1 MIGDLCRPAPMFL
14 KRHLVAVPQQLA
26 VESLQANGQYAHD
39 DHFVERTG
47 FAEVR
52 CRFHSILRV
61 FLAGADPVLLVADGD
76 FAVHLRCGRLTT
88 RHEPRIHA
96 VAAAY
101 QRVFRSIEDGSASL
115 IVQRPAFGHAGGT
128 NGRDASVVPGRLPL
142 RAWRPCSFLRTGR
155 EDVLHHLGVRRAVRE
170 QRGRAALNAVEG
182 YPSCKPLNTGCRI
195 WHAMSPSAPVPKSH
209 QPRQFHGV

>member
-1 MIGDLCRPAPMFL
+1 MAIWSPVLEA
-14 KRHLVAVPQQLA
+14 HVVAVPQQLA

-52 CRFHSILRV
+52 CRFHAVLRV

-76 FAVHLRCGRLTT
+76 FAVHLRNFRFAA

-101 QRVFRSIEDGSASL
+101 QCVFRSIEDGSASL

-128 NGRDASVVPGRLPL
+128 NGRDASVVPVDLYFGHGDFAFFGP
-142 RAWRPCSFLRTGR
+142 GR
-155 EDVLHHLGVRRAVRE
+155 EDVLHHLGVRRAVRLQE
-170 QRGRAALNAVEG
+170 
-182 YPSCKPLNTGCRI
+182 S
-195 WHAMSPSAPVPKSH
+195 
-209 QPRQFHGV
+209 